1 MIEGSTMRVGGRPLK
16 HWIGTKLQSWGAK
29 IANKNKHIMV
39 TNPSCKLFNPFTLV
53 VNFTVDNVDKY
64 QIVLNQLIWISI
76 SGPDMHRHRS
86 NSHRNRHRNS
96 QKSFWLYEL
105 YN

>member
-1 MIEGSTMRVGGRPLK
+1 MIDGSTMKVGGRPLK

-53 VNFTVDNVDKY
+53 VNFTVDTNDKY
-64 QIVLNQLIWISI
+64 QVVIQGDYKKIYKESVEDI
-76 SGPDMHRHRS
+76 P
-86 NSHRNRHRNS
+86 
-96 QKSFWLYEL
+96 EL
-105 YN
+105 TEREMFMIIAENKREWFKKE